1 MLSCSVAVFGGVW
14 CAIVPNP
21 LIIATSQDCC
31 SYSELFD
38 HRKIVPRSVRSTS
51 PATVFGSLRLDGC
64 SFRRRHHRVHSS
76 TASSVLFSRRRTS
89 SLSSF
94 LRDLRLHFIVRFDYD
109 FFCQFHNRALSFHL
123 ENSFVFDLVEFFSL
137 DSIYFHRTFFS
148 LNFCLLTFEC
158 YDNDNE

>member
-1 MLSCSVAVFGGVW
+1 MAPGAMLSCSVAVVGGVW

-21 LIIATSQDCC
+21 LIIASSQDSC

-51 PATVFGSLRLDGC
+51 PTTVFDRLRLDGC
-64 SFRRRHHRVHSS
+64 SFRRHHHRVHSS

-94 LRDLRLHFIVRFDYD
+94 LRDLHLHFIVRFDYNFLCEFD
-109 FFCQFHNRALSFHL
+109 NRAFSFHL
-123 ENSFVFDLVEFFSL
+123 ENSFIFDLVKFFFWTHLFSQNN
-137 DSIYFHRTFFS
+137 FFP
-148 LNFCLLTFEC
+148 
-158 YDNDNE
+158 